1 MNFYQFFQ
9 LINEYGQK
17 KIDQLI
23 EKFQKE
29 KPGLSREIINTYIND
44 FEKISKKLPNKDIDK
59 YSWEELETTV
69 DSNRSK
75 PKIKAGKLD
84 PTVTDANLIY
94 NQNNIRVYLGK
105 DKKSCIRYGNGYT
118 FCISARGSRS
128 MYGNYRIEDRGT
140 PYFIFNDNL
149 PKEDN
154 RHILVIFKYP
164 HDRFALAKGYSV
176 TLADNK
182 GEKYYRHF
190 IDISNEYPWVRLLR
204 KFIKDVEPDIVE
216 FIEYYLTNEYNNYKQ
231 HTLNDFKIIN
241 KKISPYLK
249 LSLRNLLHH
258 EEIYEFINNNKKIVN
273 INVYEINKPGFSLWG
288 SRDGGGECPN
298 MEKVRSLQTKLT
310 MIEETFLFFKN
321 ENDILKEI
329 KSSIKTDVQQ
339 ILATAPECSESISI
353 DKIFFE
359 LDKQKNKLKLILNN
373 NQDSFAPEFENI
385 EQMVLNELDD
395 QILVLPY
402 FIVTFGF
409 PQEAIRSEFKNN
421 IDIIDKLKK
430 LEQDYIK
437 QINWIKTAPIDKLK
451 TIKTTDDGNEWHPP
465 RLGNDYREPISER
478 VRKAMEN

>member
-9 LINEYGQK
+9 ILNEYGQK

-29 KPGLSREIINTYIND
+29 KPGLSREIISAYIND
-44 FEKISKKLPNKDIDK
+44 FEKISKKLTNKDIDK
-59 YSWEELETTV
+59 YSWKELETTI
-69 DSNRSK
+69 DSNRPK

-128 MYGNYRIEDRGT
+128 MYGSYRIEDRGT

-149 PKEDN
+149 SKEDN

-164 HDRFALAKGYSV
+164 KDNMQGQYSV
-176 TLADNK
+176 TLADNT
-182 GEKYYRHF
+182 GEDYYRHF
-190 IDISNEYPWVRLLR
+190 VDISTKYPWVQPLR
-204 KFIKDVEPDIVE
+204 KLIKDVEPDVVE
-216 FIEYYLTNEYNNYKQ
+216 FIEHHLTNEYNHYKQ
-231 HTLNDFKIIN
+231 HILNNFKIIN

-249 LSLRNLLHH
+249 LSLRNLLHN

-273 INVYEINKPGFSLWG
+273 VNIYEITNNNLVYGE
-288 SRDGGGECPN
+288 ECPH
-298 MEKVRSLQTKLT
+298 MEKIRSLQTNLT
-310 MIEETFLFFKN
+310 IIEETFLLFKN
-321 ENDILKEI
+321 ESDILKEI
-329 KSSIKTDVQQ
+329 KSAIKTDVQQ
-339 ILATAPECSESISI
+339 ILTTATECSELIFI
-353 DKIFFE
+353 NKIFFE
-359 LDKQKNKLKLILNN
+359 LDKQKDKLKSILDND
-373 NQDSFAPEFENI
+373 QDSFAPEFENI

-409 PQEAIRSEFKNN
+409 PQETVRSELRNN
-421 IDIIDKLKK
+421 IYIIDILKK
-430 LEQDYIK
+430 IEQNYIK
-437 QINWIKTAPIDKLK
+437 QINWIKTAPVDKLNK
-451 TIKTTDDGNEWHPP
+451 IKTTDDGDEWHTP
-465 RLGNDYREPISER
+465 RLDMDYSEPISNR
-478 VRKAMEN
+478 VKKVMES